1 VAVDGLP
8 NPNDND
14 LSWLKGGGR
23 GSGARF
29 AAMAVLWVV
38 ACVLAILGV
47 VLVIHHL
54 QGGVEDPTA
63 LHHELLEKQEPWA
76 DKLVSDIESYRH
88 WFEEHGTDSELA
100 VFDDC
105 TALVVR
111 GTLATTTSP
120 SESLLTSLYISAHTG
135 VIRALFLLI
144 ASVRMWIAAFLVAAY
159 FGFTYYKPYQGDDLL
174 GQTGNGRLFYSGARA
189 GLESLSSTGAPD
201 VLVRGLACLDYAS
214 KGEILSSPLWRAL
227 SEFDATNETNEA
239 LAAMILKHGD
249 TASFVPR
256 LEDEAAFEK
265 TFKGA
270 SLSEYVPHALNVAL
284 LLHAEYAAGRVTSA
298 PEGSLPPTSLS
309 NATSEQYSRVL
320 LSALH
325 QVLHPRLREAIGAL
339 STEEIATFILT
350 MESGKIL
357 AHSLEAGKWFRRS
370 NFPHLSARAILHS
383 VLAYPREYSFEARQR
398 IRQALVYAS
407 RSSSFAP
414 VRMPIGMTDDTWA
427 LRQWAEVLLAAPHEI
442 AHVVDELELVGLVRK
457 AHQSWEREVLPKA
470 TSLVPDLTTTSYA
483 TLSNLLFLPLASIVA
498 LLRRTMTSQ
507 ELSRLAQLTS
517 IVGVRQQQRI
527 DKAHQTEDGGGTT
540 LIYDRV
546 FSPIMESDVK
556 TLCELHALAAEDLR
570 DWSALR
576 NILVSFGWLAR
587 RVGDYT
593 VPESSVIFSVFKAP
607 PGYPGT
613 NSLNLIG
620 KTGLVPLRGTKF
632 EEIWGSDWDR
642 RFQSFQRATMSEN
655 REQFEQ
661 ALKGI
666 KEEVVTEDLA
676 TAPPATV

>member
-29 AAMAVLWVV
+29 AAMVVLWVV
-38 ACVLAILGV
+38 GSVLAFLGV

-54 QGGVEDPTA
+54 QGGAEDPA
-63 LHHELLEKQEPWA
+63 ILHQNLLDVQEPWS
-76 DKLVSDIESYRH
+76 DKLASDIESYRH
-88 WFEEHGTDSELA
+88 WLEQHGTRSELN

-105 TALVVR
+105 TALVVK
-111 GTLATTTSP
+111 GALATSSSP
-120 SESLLTSLYISAHTG
+120 SESLLSSLYVSAHAG

-144 ASVRMWIAAFLVAAY
+144 ASVRLWLAALVVAGF
-159 FGFTYYKPYQGDDLL
+159 FGLTYYKPYRGDDLL
-174 GQTGNGRLFYSGARA
+174 GQTGNGRLFYSGARG
-189 GLESLSSTGAPD
+189 GLETLSSTGAPD
-201 VLVRGLACLDYAS
+201 VLVRGLACLDYAT
-214 KGEILSSPLWRAL
+214 KGEVVASPIWRILT
-227 SEFDATNETNEA
+227 EFGATNATNEA
-239 LAAMILKHGD
+239 LVAMILKHGD

-256 LEDEAAFEK
+256 LEEEATLER
-265 TFKGA
+265 TFRGA
-270 SLSEYVPHALNVAL
+270 PLSEYVPQALKVAL
-284 LLHAEYAAGRVTSA
+284 LLHAEYAEGRLTA
-298 PEGSLPPTSLS
+298 PPEGALSASSLS
-309 NATSEQYSRVL
+309 NATSEQYSQVL
-320 LSALH
+320 LGALH
-325 QVLHPRLREAIGAL
+325 QVLHPRLREVIGAL
-339 STEEIATFILT
+339 SADEIATFVLT

-383 VLAYPREYSFEARQR
+383 VLAYPQEYGFESRQR

-407 RSSSFAP
+407 RTSSFAP
-414 VRMPIGMTDDTWA
+414 VRMPIGMSDDTWA

-442 AHVVDELELVGLVRK
+442 SHVVDELELVGLVRK
-457 AHQSWEREVLPKA
+457 AHQAWERDVLPKA
-470 TSLVPDLTTTSYA
+470 TSLVPDLTTTSYT
-483 TLSNLLFLPLASIVA
+483 TLSSLLFLPLASIVA
-498 LLRRTMTSQ
+498 LLRRTVTAQ

-517 IVGVRQQQRI
+517 VVGVRQQQRI
-527 DKAHQTEDGGGTT
+527 DKAVQADDGGGTT

-546 FSPIMESDVK
+546 FAPITEGDLKS
-556 TLCELHALAAEDLR
+556 LSELHSLALEDLK

-607 PGYPGT
+607 AGYPGA
-613 NSLNLIG
+613 NALNLVG

-632 EEIWGSDWDR
+632 EETWGSDWDR
-642 RFQSFQRATMSEN
+642 RFQSFNRATMSEN

-666 KEEVVTEDLA
+666 KEEVSEESLTAPLA
-676 TAPPATV
+676 TV